1 MVNKNTFGKIT
12 IEGADK
18 LHETMRKIQKELEK
32 EIQKSLLVAAKNLS
46 PSGSTLTA
54 QDLIRAH
61 QMVNSAYGKL
71 PSLIEGWPLMDLDES
86 LFGLMNRDL
95 LDNLYADIGVTFG
108 DIPISLRLIEPKRP
122 HESYRL
128 MVLNDEKVEVAYV
141 EISRR
146 EMHDIQT
153 CSRVPRDFYLFV
165 RGLLFP
171 VIDSLLEKDDDD
183 D

>member
-1 MVNKNTFGKIT
+1 MANKNTFGKII
-12 IEGADK
+12 IEGADRLNEAIK
-18 LHETMRKIQKELEK
+18 KIQEELEK
-32 EIQKSLLVAAKNLS
+32 EIQKSLLVAAQNLS

-61 QMVNSAYGKL
+61 QMLNSAYGKL
-71 PSLIEGWPLMDLDES
+71 PSLIEGWPLTDLHKT

-122 HESYRL
+122 HENYRL
-128 MVLNDEKVEVAYV
+128 GVLNDEKVEVAYV

-146 EMHDIQT
+146 KMHDIQT

-171 VIDSLLEKDDDD
+171 LIDSLLEKEDDDD
-183 D
+183 